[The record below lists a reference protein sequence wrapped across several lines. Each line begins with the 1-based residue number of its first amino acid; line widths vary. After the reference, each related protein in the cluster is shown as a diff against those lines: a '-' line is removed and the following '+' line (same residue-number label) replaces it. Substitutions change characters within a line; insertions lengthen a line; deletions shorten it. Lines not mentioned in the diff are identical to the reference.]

1 MDIFA
6 DSIVQRT
13 AKAMKTELERSKNDL
28 DLSNLSVEEAAKKV
42 FATKLLEQKKRE
54 MESFQLLIDDPK
66 VTKKD
71 LEDRIQLLQ
80 KQLGDLSMP
89 EGARSSLEDYLRR
102 TKARLREIDR

>member
-13 AKAMKTELERSKNDL
+13 AKAMKTELERSKNDFN
-28 DLSNLSVEEAAKKV
+28 LSNLSVEEAAKKV
-42 FATKLLEQKKRE
+42 FAAKLIEQKKRE

-89 EGARSSLEDYLRR
+89 EGVRSSLEDYLRR